1 MIITRTPLRISFFG
15 GGTDY
20 PTWYKV
26 HGGAVLST
34 SIDKY
39 LYINCRHRP
48 PFFEHK
54 SRIVWSQIENVKH
67 HEEIKHPAVRGVL
80 QYLRVDDGVEIHY
93 DADLPARTGLGSSSA
108 FTVGL
113 LHALRGLKGTL
124 VTKRDLATTAIHI
137 EQNIIKE
144 SVGSQDQIA
153 TAYGGFNKIEFFGD
167 NNFRVTPV
175 TVNRARLKELRS
187 NLMLIFTGF
196 SRTASEIAVEQIKE
210 TSRRER
216 ELHIMR
222 GMVDQAIEILHSN
235 RSLNTFGELLHESWQ
250 LKRGLSSKITTP
262 AIDELYERAR
272 SAGAIGGKILGAGG
286 GGFFLL
292 FASPERQPMIRDA
305 LRGFLEVPFEFENT
319 GSHIAFYNPG
329 NNNEPL

>member
-20 PTWYKV
+20 PVWYRE

-48 PFFEHK
+48 PFFEYK

-67 HEEIKHPAVRGVL
+67 HEDIKHPAVRGIL
-80 QYLRVDDGVEIHY
+80 QYLNIDDGVEVHY

-113 LHALRGLKGTL
+113 LHALWALNGTL

-144 SVGSQDQIA
+144 HVGSQDQIA
-153 TAYGGFNKIEFFGD
+153 TAYGGLNKIEFFGD
-167 NNFRVTPV
+167 NNFRVIPV
-175 TVNRARLKELRS
+175 AISRARLNELRS
-187 NLMLIFTGF
+187 HLMLIFTGF
-196 SRTASEIAVEQIKE
+196 SRTASEIAVEQITE
-210 TSRRER
+210 TPKRER
-216 ELHIMR
+216 ELHAMQD
-222 GMVDQAIEILHSN
+222 MVDRAIEILHSSE
-235 RSLNTFGELLHESWQ
+235 SLNAFGELLHESWQ

-262 AIDELYERAR
+262 AIDELYARAR
-272 SAGAIGGKILGAGG
+272 SVGAVGGKILGAGG

-292 FASPERQPMIRDA
+292 FAPPERQPIIREA
-305 LRGFLEVPFEFENT
+305 LQGFMEVPFEFENT

-329 NNNEPL
+329 YHHEPF

>member
-20 PTWYKV
+20 PAWYRT
-26 HGGAVLST
+26 HGGTVLST

-54 SRIVWSQIENVKH
+54 SRIVWSHIEDVNDH
-67 HEEIKHPAVRGVL
+67 NEIKHPAVRGVL
-80 QYLRVDDGVEIHY
+80 NYLNIEKGVEIHY

-113 LHALRGLKGTL
+113 LHALLALKGTL

-137 EQNIIKE
+137 EQNVIKE
-144 SVGSQDQIA
+144 NVGSQDQIA
-153 TAYGGFNKIEFFGD
+153 AAYGGFNKIEFLGD

-175 TVNRARLKELRS
+175 TVDRVRLNELRS
-187 NLMLIFTGF
+187 HLMLIFTGF

-210 TSRRER
+210 TAKRER
-216 ELHIMR
+216 ELHIMQ
-222 GMVDQAIEILHSN
+222 GMVDRAIEILHSN
-235 RSLNTFGELLHESWQ
+235 QSLNAFGELLNETWQ
-250 LKRGLSSKITTP
+250 LKRTLSSKITTP
-262 AIDELYERAR
+262 AIDELYERAHN
-272 SAGAIGGKILGAGG
+272 AGAIGGKILGAGG

-292 FASPERQPMIRDA
+292 FVPPERQPMIREA
-305 LRGFLEVPFEFENT
+305 LHGLLEVPFEFENT

-329 NNNEPL
+329 YHHEPL

>member
-20 PTWYKV
+20 PAWYRV

-39 LYINCRHRP
+39 LYINCRYRP

-54 SRIVWSQIENVKH
+54 SRIVWSQIEDVKH
-67 HEEIKHPAVRGVL
+67 HEDIKHPAVRGVL
-80 QYLRVDDGVEIHY
+80 QYLNVDDGVEIHY

-113 LHALRGLKGTL
+113 LHALRALKGTL
-124 VTKRDLATTAIHI
+124 VTKRDLAATAIHI
-137 EQNIIKE
+137 EQNIVE
-144 SVGSQDQIA
+144 ENVGSQDQIVA
-153 TAYGGFNKIEFFGD
+153 AYGGFNRIEFFGD

-175 TVNRARLKELRS
+175 TVNRARLNELRS
-187 NLMLIFTGF
+187 HLMLIFTGF

-210 TSRRER
+210 TSKREQ
-216 ELHIMR
+216 ELHAMR
-222 GMVDQAIEILHSN
+222 DMVDRAIEILHSHE
-235 RSLNTFGELLHESWQ
+235 SLHAFGELLNESWQ
-250 LKRGLSSKITTP
+250 LKRSLSSKITTP
-262 AIDELYERAR
+262 AIDELYKRAC

-292 FASPERQPMIRDA
+292 FAPPERQPKIRET
-305 LRGFLEVPFEFENT
+305 LQGLLEVPFEFENT

-329 NNNEPL
+329 HHHEPL